1 MLLRIPQRLL
11 RTRQRPLVFCP
22 AGEAR
27 AFGPALFCPARK
39 RGPLVPPLVPSHA
52 LRAVPVMQPRRA
64 STNEETMALR
74 LFPKSEVPTL
84 VLHPLR
90 ASTNEETIALLRPN
104 LEHPHASKNA
114 MMMGCA
120 RRGPHRSI
128 AKYLPPLPLCVA
140 SASVLGT
147 VTS

>member
-1 MLLRIPQRLL
+1 
-11 RTRQRPLVFCP
+11 
-22 AGEAR
+22 
-27 AFGPALFCPARK
+27 
-39 RGPLVPPLVPSHA
+39 
-52 LRAVPVMQPRRA
+52 MQPRRA

-128 AKYLPPLPLCVA
+128 AKHIPPLPLCVA
-140 SASVLGT
+140 SATVLGT